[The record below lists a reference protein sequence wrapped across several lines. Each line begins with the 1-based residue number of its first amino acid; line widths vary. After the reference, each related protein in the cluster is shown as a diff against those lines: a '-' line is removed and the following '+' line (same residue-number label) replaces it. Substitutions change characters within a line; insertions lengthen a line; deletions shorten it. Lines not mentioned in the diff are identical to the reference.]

1 MNTQN
6 RIFALVDVNNCYV
19 SCERVFDPSLNNK
32 PVIVLSN
39 NDGCAVARSQEA
51 KDLGIKMA
59 VPFFQIEDIVQKHD
73 VQVLSSN
80 YALYTE
86 MSRRFHAILGEFVTT
101 SEQEIYSIDEC
112 FLELTA
118 YENVYDLTE
127 YAQEMRRRIWKW
139 LGLPVCIGI
148 GRSKTEAKMA
158 NHMAKKAKRFS
169 GICNLA
175 AMEPKHRDY
184 FFSLIDVSEVWNVG
198 RKLSKKLHAMNVHTV
213 LDLASSNP
221 AQMQKRFSIV
231 MAKTVAELQG
241 TSCIEFEHTLPS
253 KKQIIASR
261 SFGSRITELN
271 DLKEAIS
278 AYAQDACARLREGK
292 LLCGCIIIF
301 VQSSPFDENVSFY
314 NQSIPFAFS
323 EPTDCVADLVKAAT
337 EMLKHIYKKG
347 IKYKKCGVILTALE
361 SKNSHAFDLL
371 SDRSNIEKKDK
382 LMSAIEDI
390 QDRFG
395 KKKLGIGACYIPD
408 RSWSMNRNKLS
419 KNPFHWDEL
428 LTIDH

>member
-1 MNTQN
+1 MKSKNK
-6 RIFALVDVNNCYV
+6 IFALVDVNNCYV

-59 VPFFQIEDIVQKHD
+59 VPFFQIEDIVQKYD

-86 MSRRFHAILGEFVTT
+86 MSRRFHGILGEFVTA

-118 YENVYDLTE
+118 YEKSYDLTE
-127 YAQEMRRRIWKW
+127 YAQGMRQRIWKW

-158 NHMAKKAKRFS
+158 NHMAKKGKRF
-169 GICNLA
+169 GGVCNLA
-175 AMEPKHRDY
+175 SMDPKHRDY
-184 FFSLIDVSEVWNVG
+184 FFSLLDVGEVWNVG
-198 RKLSKKLHAMNVHTV
+198 RKHTKKLKSMGINTV
-213 LDLASSNP
+213 LDLAVSDP
-221 AQMQKRFSIV
+221 AQMKKHFSIV
-231 MAKTVAELQG
+231 MAKTISELQG
-241 TSCIEFEHTLPS
+241 ISCIEFEHTPPS

-261 SFGSRITELN
+261 SFGSRVTELN
-271 DLKEAIS
+271 DLKEAMS
-278 AYAQDACARLREGK
+278 AYAQDACARLREGG

-301 VQSSPFDENVSFY
+301 MQSNPFDDHTPFY
-314 NQSIPFAFS
+314 NQSIPYAFS

-337 EMLKHIYKKG
+337 GMLDRIYQKG
-347 IKYKKCGVILTALE
+347 IKYKKCGVILTGLE

-371 SDRSNIEKKDK
+371 ADRSNIDKKDK
-382 LMSAIEDI
+382 LMSAIEGVHE
-390 QDRFG
+390 RFG
-395 KKKLGIGACYIPD
+395 KKKLAIGACYIPN
-408 RSWSMNRNKLS
+408 RSWSMNRSKLS
-419 KNPFHWDEL
+419 KNPFNWDEL

>member
-1 MNTQN
+1 MKSKNK
-6 RIFALVDVNNCYV
+6 IFALVDVNNCYV

-59 VPFFQIEDIVQKHD
+59 VPFFQIEDIVEKYD

-86 MSRRFHAILGEFVTT
+86 MSRRFHGILGEFVSA

-118 YENVYDLTE
+118 YGKSYDLTE
-127 YAQEMRRRIWKW
+127 YAQEMRKRVWKW

-158 NHMAKKAKRFS
+158 NHMAKKGKRF
-169 GICNLA
+169 GGVCNLA
-175 AMEPKHRDY
+175 SMDPKHRDY
-184 FFSLIDVSEVWNVG
+184 FFSLLDVGEVWNVG
-198 RKLSKKLHAMNVHTV
+198 RKHTKKLKSMGINTV
-213 LDLASSNP
+213 LDLAVSDP
-221 AQMQKRFSIV
+221 AQMKKHFSIV
-231 MAKTVAELQG
+231 MAKTISELQG
-241 TSCIEFEHTLPS
+241 ISCIEFEHTPPS

-261 SFGSRITELN
+261 SFGSRVTELN
-271 DLKEAIS
+271 DLKEAMS
-278 AYAQDACARLREGK
+278 AYAQDACARLREGE

-301 VQSSPFDENVSFY
+301 VQSNPFDEHIPFY
-314 NQSIPFAFS
+314 NQSIPYAFS
-323 EPTDCVADLVKAAT
+323 EPTDCVTDLVKAAT
-337 EMLKHIYKKG
+337 EMLNRIYKKG
-347 IKYKKCGVILTALE
+347 IKYKKCGVILTGLE

-371 SDRSNIEKKDK
+371 TDRSDIEKKDK
-382 LMSAIEDI
+382 LMSAIEGVHE
-390 QDRFG
+390 RFG
-395 KKKLGIGACYIPD
+395 KKKLALGASYIPN
-408 RSWSMNRNKLS
+408 RSWSMSRNKLS
-419 KNPFHWDEL
+419 KNPFNWDEL
-428 LTIDH
+428 LSIDH

>member
-1 MNTQN
+1 MNTKHK
-6 RIFALVDVNNCYV
+6 IFALVDVNNCYV

-51 KDLGIKMA
+51 KNLGIKMA
-59 VPFFQIEDIVQKHD
+59 VPYFQIEDIVQKYD

-101 SEQEIYSIDEC
+101 AEQEIYSIDEC

-118 YENVYDLTE
+118 YENTYDLTE

-158 NHMAKKAKRFS
+158 NHMAKKGKRFN

-175 AMEPKHRDY
+175 SMDPKHRDY
-184 FFSLIDVSEVWNVG
+184 FFSLIDVNEVWNVG

-213 LDLASSNP
+213 LDLASSN
-221 AQMQKRFSIV
+221 AAEMKKHFSIV

-241 TSCIEFEHTLPS
+241 ISCIEFEHTPPS

-261 SFGSRITELN
+261 SFGSRVTELN
-271 DLKEAIS
+271 DLKEAMS
-278 AYAQDACARLREGK
+278 AYAQDACTRLREGK

-301 VQSSPFDENVSFY
+301 VQSSPFDENTSFY
-314 NQSIPFAFS
+314 NQSIPYAFS

-337 EMLKHIYKKG
+337 EMLDRIYKKG
-347 IKYKKCGVILTALE
+347 IKYKKCGVILTGLE
-361 SKNSHAFDLL
+361 SKGSHAFDLL

-395 KKKLGIGACYIPD
+395 KKKLGIGATYIPN
-408 RSWSMNRNKLS
+408 RSWSMTRNKLS